1 MSDPIELLERRV
13 QSVVTQTDSTFGLHF
28 FCQIGGRYDERG
40 IITLQVSGS
49 GWALLSWRANDET
62 DMYSFQL
69 RNEDM
74 KRLYEV
80 CLEHPFWRASPK
92 RRTRNEHEINYHFR
106 VSDQAAGTCNGI
118 QFWTDDMDEF
128 PVLSALVERM
138 LRLITLLSD
147 DEIPT
152 EQFVP

>member
-13 QSVVTQTDSTFGLHF
+13 QSVVAKNDSSFGLHF

-49 GWALLSWRANDET
+49 GWALLSWRLSDET
-62 DMYSFQL
+62 DMYSVQL
-69 RNEDM
+69 RDEDM

-80 CLEHPFWRASPK
+80 MLEHPFWRANPK
-92 RRTRNEHEINYHFR
+92 RRSREDHEINYHFR
-106 VSDQAAGTCNGI
+106 LSDQAAGTCNGI

-128 PVLSALVERM
+128 PVLSQLVSRI
-138 LRLITLLSD
+138 LRLVAALSD

-152 EQFVP
+152 DEFLP

>member
-13 QSVVTQTDSTFGLHF
+13 QSVVTQKDSTFGLHF

-49 GWALLSWRANDET
+49 GWALLSWRQNDET

-69 RNEDM
+69 RDEDM

-80 CLEHPFWRASPK
+80 CLEHPFWRASVK
-92 RRTRNEHEINYHFR
+92 RRTRLDHEINYHFR

-118 QFWTDDMDEF
+118 QFWSDDMEDF
-128 PVLSALVERM
+128 PVLSALVERL
-138 LRLITLLSD
+138 LRLIKLLSD
-147 DEIPT
+147 EEIPT
-152 EQFVP
+152 DQFLP

>member
-13 QSVVTQTDSTFGLHF
+13 QSVVSKKDNTFGLHF

-49 GWALLSWRANDET
+49 GWSLLSWRQGEDT

-69 RNEDM
+69 RDEEM

-92 RRTRNEHEINYHFR
+92 RRTRKDHEVNYHFR

-118 QFWTDDMDEF
+118 QFWSDDMEEY
-128 PVLSALVERM
+128 PVLSALVVRL
-138 LRLITLLSD
+138 LRLIELLSD
-147 DEIPT
+147 EEIPT
-152 EQFVP
+152 DDFLP

>member
-13 QSVVTQTDSTFGLHF
+13 QSVVTQKDSTFGLHF

-49 GWALLSWRANDET
+49 GWALLSWRQVDET

-69 RNEDM
+69 RDEDM
-74 KRLYEV
+74 MRLYEV

-92 RRTRNEHEINYHFR
+92 RRSRREHEINYHFR

-118 QFWTDDMDEF
+118 QFWSDDMDEF
-128 PVLSALVERM
+128 GVLRTLVDRL
-138 LRLITLLSD
+138 LRLIKLLSD

-152 EQFVP
+152 EQFAP

>member
-13 QSVVTQTDSTFGLHF
+13 QSVVTQKDSTFGLHF

-49 GWALLSWRANDET
+49 GWALLSWRQDDET
-62 DMYSFQL
+62 DMFSFQL
-69 RNEDM
+69 RHEEM

-80 CLEHPFWRASPK
+80 CLEHPFWRANVK
-92 RRTRNEHEINYHFR
+92 RRTRKGHEINHHFR

-118 QFWTDDMDEF
+118 QFWSDDMEEF
-128 PVLSALVERM
+128 PVLRALVRRM
-138 LRLITLLSD
+138 LRLIDLLSD

-152 EQFVP
+152 EQFTP